1 MTVTSPETSSPRIAL
16 VLGITGSIGRA
27 FAIAMA
33 RRGYTIRALTRDP
46 AAAARKLPAGLSI
59 DWRTGDA
66 LDRAAVTAAAQGAS
80 WIFHGVNP
88 PGYARWRE
96 DGLPML
102 QNSVAAAR
110 LAGARLLF
118 PGNVYLYGPDA
129 GALVDEAAPRHPQT
143 RKGLVRLEMETIL
156 EQEAA
161 HGARALVLRAGDFFG
176 PGVEGSWFAQAVAKG
191 GAAAIKFYDL
201 SGGIGHSWAYV
212 PDLAE
217 AFADLAERE
226 TELPAFAS
234 FNFAG
239 HWTDPGRSISEVAAK
254 ALGRPASAIKRFP
267 WIVLYLGAP
276 FSTFMREAIEMMWL
290 WKRPL
295 RLDGRRLEAFLGR
308 VPHTPIEIAV
318 RRAIGLPA

>member
-1 MTVTSPETSSPRIAL
+1 
-16 VLGITGSIGRA
+16 
-27 FAIAMA
+27 MA
-33 RRGYTIRALTRDP
+33 RRGYAIRALARDP
-46 AAAARKLPAGLSI
+46 AAAARKLPAGLAI
-59 DWRTGDA
+59 DWRRGDA

-110 LAGARLLF
+110 SARARLLF

-129 GALVDEAAPRHPQT
+129 GALLDETAPRHPLT
-143 RKGLVRLEMETIL
+143 RKGRVRLEMETIL

-176 PGVEGSWFAQAVAKG
+176 PGVEGSWFTQAVAKG
-191 GAAAIKFYDL
+191 GTAATKIYDL
-201 SGGIGHSWAYV
+201 SGGVGHSWAYV

-217 AFADLAERE
+217 AFADLAERDAD
-226 TELPAFAS
+226 LPAFTS

-239 HWTDPGRSISEVAAK
+239 HWVDPGRSISEVAAT

-267 WIVLYLGAP
+267 WVILYLGAP
-276 FSTFMREAIEMMWL
+276 FSTFMREAIEMRWL
-290 WKRPL
+290 WSHPL
-295 RLDGRRLEAFLGR
+295 QLDGRRLEAFLGR
-308 VPHTPIEIAV
+308 VPHTPLDTAV
-318 RRAIGLPA
+318 RHALGLPA